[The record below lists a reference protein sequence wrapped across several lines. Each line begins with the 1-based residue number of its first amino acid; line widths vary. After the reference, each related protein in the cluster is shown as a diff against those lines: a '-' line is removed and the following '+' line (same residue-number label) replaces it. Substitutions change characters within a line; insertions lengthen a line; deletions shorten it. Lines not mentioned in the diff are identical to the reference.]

1 MSLHWWDLPGPGA
14 FVGRIAADL
23 RRGASVQIC
32 LPAGTRDGLRSALE
46 RELSRDQEVVL
57 DTLEA
62 RPHLRPVDDVARFF
76 GIAETPGQGMSAQRL
91 LSSHC
96 AQGRFL
102 WVHNFANESWLD
114 WQSFLEDF
122 QAATREV
129 GLHER
134 LLLIL
139 EPPATKR
146 AQCREDVE
154 LSLRTWDRCVSFTDA
169 YLYAAL
175 LLQDRDIAPV
185 ARELMIAIIVRLGL
199 SDTSTIECLAERN
212 LGELLD
218 PWEVLREIG
227 VRAGWAG
234 SEMPSWASGSSAVV
248 DGKEYV
254 HSAWLVLHGGE
265 DQVRRRMWQAQIQVL
280 FPFVEERRQE
290 LLESCK
296 ELLRVPFLTKNGHLI
311 SDVSDLEI
319 GHIEYQLY
327 EREAQLNLRQFA
339 GLLKG
344 IRNDL
349 SHLRLVSAATLR
361 AQRLQEYF

>member
-1 MSLHWWDLPGPGA
+1 MSLQWWDLPGPGA

-23 RRGASVQIC
+23 KRGASVQVC
-32 LPAGTRDGLRSALE
+32 LPDRARDGLRSALE
-46 RELSRDQEVVL
+46 RELSRGQEVVL

-62 RPHLRPVDDVARFF
+62 KPDLRPVDAVARFF
-76 GIAETPGQGMSAQRL
+76 GIVDTPGRGMSAQRL
-91 LSSHC
+91 LASPH

-102 WVHNFANESWLD
+102 WVRDFVDDSWRD
-114 WQSFLEDF
+114 WQAFLEDF

-139 EPPATKR
+139 ELPATKR

-154 LSLRTWDRCVSFTDA
+154 LSLRIWDRCVSFADA

-175 LLQDRDIAPV
+175 RLQDRDIAPV

-199 SDTSTIECLAERN
+199 WDTSTIECLAERN
-212 LGELLD
+212 LAELLE
-218 PWEVLREIG
+218 PWELLREIG
-227 VRAGWAG
+227 VRANWVG
-234 SEMPSWASGSSAVV
+234 SEEPCWASGSAAIV

-265 DQVRRRMWQAQIQVL
+265 DHVRRRMWQAQIQVL

-296 ELLRVPFLTKNGHLI
+296 QLLRVPFLTKNGHLI

-327 EREAQLNLRQFA
+327 ERDAQLSLRQFA

-349 SHLRLVSAATLR
+349 SHLRLVSATTLKS
-361 AQRLQEYF
+361 QRLQEYF